1 MLKESLNIS
10 EAEELSKENNDNTS
24 ISNYTSQGKKI
35 L

>member
-24 ISNYTSQGKKI
+24 ISNNTSQGKKI